1 METFAGEGWGWE
13 VDDRSTRTKIRKPT
27 FTTHTHTHLTPSFS
41 FTVKTMGSPLFQL
54 HDCTLDLLAVVVGF
68 LDARDRSCF
77 ALAHSYHLL
86 ILHTV
91 QHCGIASTSITM
103 TTPTVSKPPSSSS
116 SSSSSG
122 PSSFGLGGLDRPRF
136 LYPGERGGETVAL
149 VSYPRSGNSMLRGL
163 LEGVTGVVTG
173 SDTRPDRVLSRS
185 LLKKGLRGEG
195 VVDERAWVVKT
206 HWPERYGYRRFPT
219 QRVILLVRNPFDAI
233 HSYFN
238 MGLTNTHEGR
248 LVDELYSSLGELWE
262 DMARNEA
269 KIWAKF
275 NTHWLTRGLPVL
287 VLRYEDLLLHTEEM
301 LVRLVSFLEKT
312 PPEAVRASALYMAR
326 IRKSAAAVK
335 KPPSSSSLPL
345 PVATRPSSSTTNT
358 DGKPSAAGSCDSTS
372 SSSSSS
378 NESNSSTTTTP
389 SPQPC
394 SNDSHDNHKPP
405 SDNRSSSS
413 SSSSLNSGG
422 NKRIGASL
430 RYFSSTLVA
439 EVTQLGGGSLRA
451 FGYDP
456 SSQGFP
462 HQVLSLPPYERCVK
476 FVDPSLLSHATA
488 AMEGGALPPPP
499 PAAATPATATP
510 AAEKVVTVNKG
521 MQCEV
526 RERGDRFGRGIT
538 AVRHELTDHDRCPL
552 PTVAR

>member
-1 METFAGEGWGWE
+1 
-13 VDDRSTRTKIRKPT
+13 
-27 FTTHTHTHLTPSFS
+27 
-41 FTVKTMGSPLFQL
+41 MGSPLFQL
-54 HDCTLDLLAVVVGF
+54 HDCTLDLLAVVVDF
-68 LDARDRSCF
+68 LDARDRSRF

-86 ILHTV
+86 VLHTV
-91 QHCGIASTSITM
+91 QHCGVASTSITM
-103 TTPTVSKPPSSSS
+103 TTPTVSKQPSSSS
-116 SSSSSG
+116 SGGGGSAGKG

-248 LVDELYSSLGELWE
+248 LVDDLYSSLGELWE

-269 KIWAKF
+269 KVWAKF

-312 PPEAVRASALYMAR
+312 PPEAVRASALYMAW

-335 KPPSSSSLPL
+335 KPPSSLPPPATTHAFSS
-345 PVATRPSSSTTNT
+345 TNT
-358 DGKPSAAGSCDSTS
+358 DGKPSAAGSCDGS

-378 NESNSSTTTTP
+378 SSSCSSNGSSSSTTTTP

-394 SNDSHDNHKPP
+394 SDNSTNHNKPP
-405 SDNRSSSS
+405 SDNSTNSNSSNSS
-413 SSSSLNSGG
+413 TG

-430 RYFSSTLVA
+430 RYYSSTLVE
-439 EVTQLGGGSLRA
+439 EVTQIGGGSLRA

-488 AMEGGALPPPP
+488 SEGALPPPP
-499 PAAATPATATP
+499 PAAAAATAAT
-510 AAEKVVTVNKG
+510 AAAGKREAEKVVTVNKG
-521 MQCEV
+521 RQCEV

>member
-1 METFAGEGWGWE
+1 
-13 VDDRSTRTKIRKPT
+13 
-27 FTTHTHTHLTPSFS
+27 
-41 FTVKTMGSPLFQL
+41 MGPPLFQL

-68 LDARDRSCF
+68 LDARDRSSF

-86 ILHTV
+86 VLHTV
-91 QHCGIASTSITM
+91 QHCGVASTTITM

-116 SSSSSG
+116 NGGGSVGSKG

-219 QRVILLVRNPFDAI
+219 QRIILLVRNPFDAI

-248 LVDELYSSLGELWE
+248 LVDDLYSSLGELWE

-269 KIWAKF
+269 KVWAKF

-335 KPPSSSSLPL
+335 RPLPSS
-345 PVATRPSSSTTNT
+345 PSMSSTDASFIPSASTNT
-358 DGKPSAAGSCDSTS
+358 DGKPSAAGSCS
-372 SSSSSS
+372 SSSSSGSSS
-378 NESNSSTTTTP
+378 NESSSSSTTTP

-394 SNDSHDNHKPP
+394 SDSSTTNKIP
-405 SDNRSSSS
+405 SKSSASS
-413 SSSSLNSGG
+413 GSNTSGA
-422 NKRIGASL
+422 NKRIGASSH
-430 RYFSSTLVA
+430 YFSPTLIE
-439 EVTQLGGGSLRA
+439 EVSQLGGGSLRA

-462 HQVLSLPPYERCVK
+462 NQIISLPPYKRSVK
-476 FVDPSLLSHATA
+476 FVDPSLLSLAAATD
-488 AMEGGALPPPP
+488 GALPPPP
-499 PAAATPATATP
+499 PAAATAATA
-510 AAEKVVTVNKG
+510 AAGKGKGENGKEKEVTVNKG
-521 MQCEV
+521 RQCEV

-552 PTVAR
+552 AVSVRER

>member
-1 METFAGEGWGWE
+1 MEPP
-13 VDDRSTRTKIRKPT
+13 I
-27 FTTHTHTHLTPSFS
+27 
-41 FTVKTMGSPLFQL
+41 FQL
-54 HDCTLDLLAVVVGF
+54 HDCTLDLLALVVDF
-68 LDARDRSCF
+68 LDARDQSSF

-86 ILHTV
+86 VLHTV
-91 QHCGIASTSITM
+91 QHCGVASTTITM
-103 TTPTVSKPPSSSS
+103 TTPTVSRPLSSTTTGSA
-116 SSSSSG
+116 SSG
-122 PSSFGLGGLDRPRF
+122 SSAAGKGPFSFGLGGLDRPRF

-219 QRVILLVRNPFDAI
+219 QRIILLVRNPFDAI

-248 LVDELYSSLGELWE
+248 LADDLYSSLRELWE

-275 NTHWLTRGLPVL
+275 NTFWLTRGLPIM

-301 LVRLVSFLEKT
+301 LVRLVSFLERT
-312 PPEAVRASALYMAR
+312 PREAVRESALYMAR
-326 IRKSAAAVK
+326 IRKSAATVK
-335 KPPSSSSLPL
+335 KPLVSLPSESL
-345 PVATRPSSSTTNT
+345 TQPTQPSLATLASTNA
-358 DGKPSAAGSCDSTS
+358 DVKPSAAGSCDSGG
-372 SSSSSS
+372 SSS
-378 NESNSSTTTTP
+378 NENRSTPTTP
-389 SPQPC
+389 SSHPC
-394 SNDSHDNHKPP
+394 SDSSTDNKRP
-405 SDNRSSSS
+405 SISGTNTRSSYV
-413 SSSSLNSGG
+413 G
-422 NKRIGASL
+422 NKMFGASL
-430 RYFSSTLVA
+430 RYFPSTLV
-439 EVTQLGGGSLRA
+439 EEIIQRGGGSLRS

-476 FVDPSLLSHATA
+476 FVDASLFSFATSTDGGFTPAPPAGAATGATA
-488 AMEGGALPPPP
+488 AAWKGKGEGR
-499 PAAATPATATP
+499 
-510 AAEKVVTVNKG
+510 EKEGVTVNKG
-521 MQCEV
+521 RQCEV
-526 RERGDRFGRGIT
+526 RGQGDRFGRGIT

-552 PTVAR
+552 PTVGKEWKGTKSLREI